1 MPDNYF
7 SIPMKSFFK
16 YTLATILG
24 LFLFSILSLLILI
37 GIGAAAGSAGGVEV
51 KKNSVLQIDLDKPLT
66 EREKEN
72 PFEGLDIPGAGEGS
86 IGLYELKETIRKAAK
101 DDKIKGIMLEGGF
114 ARIGWA
120 SNEEL
125 REVLKE
131 FKKSGKF
138 IYSYG
143 EIYSEAS
150 YFTASV
156 ADSIF
161 LNPEGLVEFNG
172 LNSEVTFLKGML
184 DKLEIKP
191 EVFRVGEFKS
201 AVEPFLRENM
211 SDANRLQATSFMNSL
226 NAHLV
231 SRVAEGRK
239 MSFEK
244 AKLCSDSMKARSA
257 KDAAKLGLVSR
268 TAYYDEVLSSLRK
281 KLGLE
286 KDEDIN
292 FISYSKYSHS
302 DEEENEEISSNK
314 IAVIMAQGEIN
325 QGKGND
331 ETIGSDRICEAL
343 RKARKDKK
351 VKAVVLRIN
360 SPGGSALASDV
371 MWREIQL
378 TKKEKP
384 VIASMSDVAASGGYY
399 MAMGCDRIVA
409 QPNTITG
416 SIGVFGL
423 MFNAQDMFRN
433 KLGITFD
440 GVKTGAFS
448 DVGNM
453 TRPLTDLEKSIIQKE
468 VDNIYE
474 TFTSKAAQG
483 RKMPLEKLKS
493 LAGGRVWSGTEAKAN
508 GLVDE
513 LGGLDRALEI
523 AATKAKL
530 GKDYRVKLMPAKKQ
544 FIEEIME
551 KLSGEAKASMLKSEL
566 GDLYPMLHKMEKIKS
581 WNGIQTRLPFE
592 MEIN

>member
-1 MPDNYF
+1 
-7 SIPMKSFFK
+7 MKSFLK
-16 YTLATILG
+16 YTLATIAG
-24 LFLFSILSLLILI
+24 LFLFTLLGILILI
-37 GIGAAAGSAGGVEV
+37 GLGAAASGGNSVDIKENSVLKINLNQAITERERDNPLADLDLPGADQGSAG
-51 KKNSVLQIDLDKPLT
+51 
-66 EREKEN
+66 
-72 PFEGLDIPGAGEGS
+72 
-86 IGLYELKETIRKAAK
+86 LYEIREAIRKAAK
-101 DDKIKGIMLEGGF
+101 DEKIKGIYLEGGISQ
-114 ARIGWA
+114 IGWA

-125 REVLKE
+125 REELKA

-143 EIYSEAS
+143 EIYSEGA
-150 YFTASV
+150 YFTASL
-156 ADSIF
+156 ADSLF
-161 LNPEGLVEFNG
+161 LNPEGLIEFNG
-172 LNSEVTFLKGML
+172 LSSEIAFLKGML
-184 DKLEIKP
+184 EKLEVKP

-211 SDANRLQATSFMNSL
+211 SDSNRLQATSFLNSM
-226 NAHLV
+226 NAHLIK
-231 SRVAEGRK
+231 RVAEDRRQPAGK
-239 MSFEK
+239 VKS
-244 AKLCSDSMKARSA
+244 CSDSMLARSA
-257 KDAAKLGLVSR
+257 ADAARLGLVSR
-268 TAYYDEVLSSLRK
+268 TAYYDEVLGSLRRKLNLK
-281 KLGLE
+281 K
-286 KDEDIN
+286 D
-292 FISYSKYSHS
+292 
-302 DEEENEEISSNK
+302 EEISFVSAGKYAKASEDEEASDLPSGK

-325 QGKGND
+325 SGKGSN
-331 ETIGSDRICEAL
+331 ESIGSDRICEAL
-343 RKARKDKK
+343 RTARKDKK

-453 TRPLTDLEKSIIQKE
+453 TRPLTDVERRLIQKE

-474 TFTSKAAQG
+474 TFTRKAAEG
-483 RKMPLEKLKS
+483 RKMPLEKLKR
-493 LAGGRVWSGTEAKAN
+493 LAGGRVWSGTEALGN

-513 LGGLDRALEI
+513 LGGLDKAIEI
-523 AATKAKL
+523 AAQKAKM
-530 GKDYRVKLMPAKKQ
+530 GKDYRIKMLPVKKN
-544 FIEEIME
+544 FIEELLEEI
-551 KLSGEAKASMLKSEL
+551 SGEAKARILEQEL
-566 GDLYPMLHKMEKIKS
+566 GSLYPLVKKAEGLRS
-581 WNGIQTRLPFE
+581 WQGIQARLPFE
-592 MEIN
+592 MDIR